1 MTTRRRWLVLFAYGW
16 GAVALAVVLVAFPA
30 VNPDARVLV
39 GLVGAVASAAA
50 LMAGRLLAVAGN
62 RRRAGLLLVA
72 SSAAPTS
79 FAWLLNV
86 PALLVGLFLLFEG
99 QPLAW
104 ARIREP
110 RR

>member
-1 MTTRRRWLVLFAYGW
+1 MLSRRPWLAFFAYGW
-16 GAVALAVVLVAFPA
+16 SAVALGVVLAVFPA
-30 VNPDARVLV
+30 VDGDARP
-39 GLVGAVASAAA
+39 LVGAVGALAAA
-50 LMAGRLLAVAGN
+50 AAFVAGRILLSAGN
-62 RRRAGLLLVA
+62 RRRAGILLVA

-79 FAWLLNV
+79 FAWVLNV

-104 ARIREP
+104 ARVRQQ